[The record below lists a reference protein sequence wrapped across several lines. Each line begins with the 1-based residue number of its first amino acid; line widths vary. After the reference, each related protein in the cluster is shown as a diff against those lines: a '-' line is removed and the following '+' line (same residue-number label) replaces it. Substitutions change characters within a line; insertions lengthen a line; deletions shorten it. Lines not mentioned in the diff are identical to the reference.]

1 MTAAPNDPLMG
12 AVIEEMRD
20 VADRLCRLACI
31 LTGDP
36 QVIANHFDELQSLD
50 LLTQI
55 QRTLADV
62 LSRTGSVDE
71 RLSGMGLEALA
82 ERLRDRALQTA
93 A

>member
-1 MTAAPNDPLMG
+1 MTVASNDPLMG

-36 QVIANHFDELQSLD
+36 QVITNHFDELQSLD

-62 LSRTGSVDE
+62 LSRAGSIDE